1 MKRIV
6 LLVVFGMGLC
16 RAATAQE
23 ELIREYE
30 RFRQQQTREFDD
42 YVSRRNREFADFLKQ
57 EWKLFQSMQAVERP
71 DEPKP
76 DRAPVA
82 PDREIPKVPGPKVE
96 PLPVPLPDL
105 TPKPIPDLKPDVPD
119 VKPDVPDVIPDAP
132 QPLPQTLEFSFYG
145 NPVSLRFSDRLKAV
159 PGGITEAQ
167 VAAWWERMSAGP
179 YGEFIRELRRSGDAL
194 GLNDWGYYRLTE
206 TVAGQLFA
214 DGNARTAFV
223 FYMMKQSGYDVRLGR
238 GEGRLY
244 LLPAFTT
251 QLYGLPYFLLDGKK
265 YYRLD
270 GDGAL
275 YTFGESEAFGK
286 GEAIDLSQRH
296 PLALGGAVQVREL
309 KLAKFPQLQ
318 IRLPYSPDRV
328 AYYNTIPQTD
338 MPVYFSYPM
347 PADTWQGVYEAFQ
360 PLAGKYSLPEF
371 VGILLNFVQTSFEYK
386 TDDGQFGREK
396 YFYPEEVVAYPFCDC
411 EDRSVFFA
419 CLVRRLTGAE
429 VIGLHYPGHMAT
441 AVCFG
446 ELDVP
451 GDALVYR
458 GKKYVVC
465 DPTYINASVGMT
477 MPQFRTVKPEIVGY

>member
-1 MKRIV
+1 MFYWW
-6 LLVVFGMGLC
+6 LWGWAFAC
-16 RAATAQE
+16 RLAAQE
-23 ELIREYE
+23 KLIREYE
-30 RFRQQQTREFDD
+30 RFRQQQTREFND

-71 DEPKP
+71 DDPKP

-82 PDREIPKVPGPKVE
+82 PGREIPEVPGPAVE
-96 PLPVPLPDL
+96 PLPVPQPDL
-105 TPKPIPDLKPDVPD
+105 TPKPIPDLKPDVPGG
-119 VKPDVPDVIPDAP
+119 KPDAP
-132 QPLPQTLEFSFYG
+132 QRLPQTLEFGFYG
-145 NPVSLRFSDRLKAV
+145 NPVSLRFSDRLKVA

-179 YGEFIRELRRSGDAL
+179 YGEFIRGLRRSGDAL

-214 DGNARTAFV
+214 DDNARTAFV

-238 GEGRLY
+238 GEGRLF

-251 QLYGLPYFLLDGKK
+251 QLYGLPYFELDGKK
-265 YYRLD
+265 YYRLE

-286 GEAIDLSQRH
+286 GEAIDLSQQR
-296 PLALGGAVQVREL
+296 PLALGGETKVREL

-318 IRLPYSPDRV
+318 IRLPYSPARV

-347 PADTWQGVYEAFQ
+347 PADTWQGVYEAFR

-386 TDDGQFGREK
+386 TDDRQFGREK

-451 GDALVYR
+451 GDTLVFR